1 MNVSDKEALEDALKN
16 IDKKIDRFND
26 QKIKAF
32 FESLGL
38 DQRHDIA
45 SDYLNWENIL
55 IVVPSRSILD
65 QVKKY
70 KYVIARIYFI
80 VNPNAEQIHIYD
92 FKDWKNSTR
101 NKTQFQIR
109 ELLRTNFGG
118 VPKNAE
124 DPDWIKLI

>member
-1 MNVSDKEALEDALKN
+1 MNLSNKEALEDTLKN
-16 IDKKIDRFND
+16 IDKKIDQLND

-38 DQRHDIA
+38 DERNDIA

-55 IVVPSRSILD
+55 IVVPSRNILD

-70 KYVIARIYFI
+70 NESIARIYFT

-92 FKDWKNSTR
+92 FKDWKNTTR

-124 DPDWIKLI
+124 DPNWIKLI

>member
-1 MNVSDKEALEDALKN
+1 MNLSDKEALEDTLKN
-16 IDKKIDRFND
+16 IYKKIDQLND

-38 DQRHDIA
+38 NQRNDIA

-55 IVVPSRSILD
+55 IVVPSRNILD

-70 KYVIARIYFI
+70 KDSIARIYFI

-92 FKDWKNSTR
+92 FKDWKNKTR

-109 ELLRTNFGG
+109 EFLRTNFGG

-124 DPDWIKLI
+124 DPNWIKLM

>member
-1 MNVSDKEALEDALKN
+1 MNLSDKEALEDTLKN
-16 IDKKIDRFND
+16 IDKKIDQLND

-38 DQRHDIA
+38 NQRNDIA

-55 IVVPSRSILD
+55 IVVASRNILD
-65 QVKKY
+65 QFKKY
-70 KYVIARIYFI
+70 NESIARIYFT

-92 FKDWKNSTR
+92 FKDWKNTTR

-124 DPDWIKLI
+124 DPNWIKLI